1 MFDYVSC
8 VEKRQVTPCFLLLI
22 IINIVLATDYYSV
35 LECPNILKAFFK
47 HLKQNISIFG
57 TKFWHFYVPLN
68 RYFMGK
74 MLSNFLFVALH
85 HNIRPYQFNTYFI
98 LIKINNW
105 MLGTNK
111 VEFYL
116 KNIIFFSFFPNILS
130 SCSKKRLVTPNFSL
144 LVEKIKEC
152 ARYIEWLL

>member
-85 HNIRPYQFNTYFI
+85 QNIRPNWYFNAYFI
-98 LIKINNW
+98 PIKIINW

-116 KNIIFFSFFPNILS
+116 KNVIFVHFFPIFCLLARKNGWLPQIFLCLS
-130 SCSKKRLVTPNFSL
+130 KR
-144 LVEKIKEC
+144 
-152 ARYIEWLL
+152 